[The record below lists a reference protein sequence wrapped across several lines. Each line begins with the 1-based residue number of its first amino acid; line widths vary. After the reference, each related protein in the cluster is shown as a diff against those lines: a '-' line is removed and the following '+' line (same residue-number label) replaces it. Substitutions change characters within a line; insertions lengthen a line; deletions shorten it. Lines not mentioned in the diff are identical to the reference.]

1 VAQGTF
7 ALRLGRVEFRFWGEL
22 LCCQPGRWLAGFS
35 WRPFSRHFYF
45 LTSFFLM
52 ALKETID
59 AQIKQAMLAKDKVR
73 LTALR
78 SIKSQILLAET
89 AEGASATGLSA
100 DQELKLLNKAA
111 KQRRESAAT
120 YKEQF
125 RSDLEEVE
133 LAELAIIEEFL
144 PQQLTEGELV
154 EKLVSII
161 QRTGA
166 KGPSDLGKVM
176 GVAARELSG
185 QADGKRISEVVNMLL
200 NNTDF

>member
-1 VAQGTF
+1 M
-7 ALRLGRVEFRFWGEL
+7 
-22 LCCQPGRWLAGFS
+22 P
-35 WRPFSRHFYF
+35 
-45 LTSFFLM
+45 
-52 ALKETID
+52 LKETID
-59 AQIKQAMLAKDKVR
+59 AGIKQAMLAKDKVR

-111 KQRRESAAT
+111 KQRRESATT

-125 RSDLEEVE
+125 RSDLEETE

-144 PQQLTEGELV
+144 PQQISEGDLV
-154 EKLVSII
+154 QKLVDII

>member
-1 VAQGTF
+1 
-7 ALRLGRVEFRFWGEL
+7 
-22 LCCQPGRWLAGFS
+22 LAGLDLS
-35 WRPFSRHFYF
+35 PFTTQFY
-45 LTSFFLM
+45 LTSILSM
-52 ALKETID
+52 ALKDTID
-59 AQIKQAMLAKDKVR
+59 AGIKQAMLAKDKVR

-89 AEGASATGLSA
+89 AEGASTTGLST
-100 DQELKLLNKAA
+100 DQEMKLLNKAA

-125 RSDLEEVE
+125 RSDLEETE
-133 LAELAIIEEFL
+133 MAELAIIEEFL
-144 PQQLTEGELV
+144 PQQLSDGDLV
-154 EKLVSII
+154 ETLVGII
-161 QRTGA
+161 QRVGA

-185 QADGKRISEVVNMLL
+185 KADGKRISEVVNMLL